1 MLSIEEPKLAVCG
14 EQFIEGTHIE
24 FMEYAGVMGDIAV
37 ADEDIADDTSE
48 YIFCESMIDRGF
60 HLVVIG
66 GAVSLFTSRASSTNK
81 LTLYLFQTRTDW
93 KNKYSSS
100 PVYLDTTS
108 RCEVPGALG
117 SQIQNRQG
125 GRLP

>member
-1 MLSIEEPKLAVCG
+1 MV
-14 EQFIEGTHIE
+14 F
-24 FMEYAGVMGDIAV
+24 V
-37 ADEDIADDTSE
+37 
-48 YIFCESMIDRGF
+48 
-60 HLVVIG
+60 VVIG

-117 SQIQNRQG
+117 SQIRNRQG
-125 GRLP
+125 GRLPWQQHNQPVCLVAVAIAAGL